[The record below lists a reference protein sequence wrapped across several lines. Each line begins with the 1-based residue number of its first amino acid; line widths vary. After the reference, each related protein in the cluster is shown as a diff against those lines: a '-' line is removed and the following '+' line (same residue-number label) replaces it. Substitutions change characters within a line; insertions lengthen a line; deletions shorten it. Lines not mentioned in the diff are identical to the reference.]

1 MTEAEESTTQSK
13 PAEAKKPSWIRQNFF
28 QTCVVLLLAWIGT
41 NLELVVDAS
50 RNSRLNAI
58 ENHMRSYVDVP
69 VANDPPSLNDV
80 ERSLREIHSA
90 ISYIQASTS
99 DINTNTRR

>member
-41 NLELVVDAS
+41 NLELVVDAHPS
-50 RNSRLNAI
+50 SDMNAI
-58 ENHMRSYVDVP
+58 KKLLRSYVDVW
-69 VANDPPSLNDV
+69 D
-80 ERSLREIHSA
+80 
-90 ISYIQASTS
+90 T
-99 DINTNTRR
+99 